1 MNQEEIIVIRQFA
14 YMALMTGFLSIPAHA
29 DTLLGLTADVDFW
42 NMDSSGSFADSSDM
56 QSFDLDSKRHAI
68 LTLAFEHPV
77 PVLPN
82 LKIRTNDLSSSGN
95 QRLTTDFSFSD
106 VDFPDGLDVNVDF
119 EAQNTDFIF
128 YYEIFDNDTV
138 SFDLGLNVKY
148 LDGDIEVASSGVRA
162 SESFNGYVPML
173 HGALQVGVPAS
184 RLWFFGDL
192 SLLSVGDHT
201 LQDYTAGVAFK
212 VVESMAVDI
221 SIKGGYH
228 RLSLELEDL
237 DDIYADW
244 DFDGA
249 FFGLQ
254 ADF

>member
-1 MNQEEIIVIRQFA
+1 
-14 YMALMTGFLSIPAHA
+14 MALLTGSMSMPVCA
-29 DTLLGLTADVDFW
+29 DTVLGMTADVDFW

-56 QSFDLDSKRHAI
+56 QSFDLDTESNAI

-77 PVLPN
+77 PLVPN
-82 LKIRTNDLSSSGN
+82 FKIKTNDLSSSGD
-95 QRLTTDFSFSD
+95 QRLSSDFSFSD
-106 VDFPDGLDVNVDF
+106 IDFPAGLELSVDF

-148 LDGDIEVASSGVRA
+148 LDGDIEVESNGLRA
-162 SESFNGYVPML
+162 SEAFDGYVPMV
-173 HGALQVGVPAS
+173 HGAVQVGIPTTRISV
-184 RLWFFGDL
+184 FGDL

-212 VVESMAVDI
+212 LVESLAVDV
-221 SIKGGYH
+221 SLKGGYH
-228 RLSLELEDL
+228 RISLELDDL
-237 DDIYADW
+237 DGIYTDW

-249 FFGLQ
+249 FLGVQ

>member
-1 MNQEEIIVIRQFA
+1 
-14 YMALMTGFLSIPAHA
+14 MALLGGSMSMPVCA
-29 DTLLGLTADVDFW
+29 DTVLGMTADVDFW

-56 QSFDLDSKRHAI
+56 QSFDLDTERNAI

-77 PVLPN
+77 PLVPN
-82 LKIRTNDLSSSGN
+82 FKIKTNDLSSSGS
-95 QRLTTDFSFSD
+95 QRLSGDFSFSD
-106 VDFPDGLDVNVDF
+106 IDFPAGLELGVDF

-148 LDGDIEVASSGVRA
+148 LDGDIEVESNGLRA
-162 SESFNGYVPML
+162 SEAFDGYVPMV
-173 HGALQVGVPAS
+173 HGAVQVGIPTTRISV
-184 RLWFFGDL
+184 FGDL

-212 VVESMAVDI
+212 LVESLAVDV
-221 SIKGGYH
+221 SLKGGYH
-228 RLSLELEDL
+228 RISLELDDL
-237 DDIYADW
+237 DGIYTDW

-249 FFGLQ
+249 FLGVQ